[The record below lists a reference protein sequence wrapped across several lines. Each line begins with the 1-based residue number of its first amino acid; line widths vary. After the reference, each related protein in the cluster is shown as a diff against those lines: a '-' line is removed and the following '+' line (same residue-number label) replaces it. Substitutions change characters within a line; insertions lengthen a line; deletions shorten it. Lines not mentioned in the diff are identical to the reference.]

1 MFLVDG
7 LTNINRTLNSEQS
20 PLPISWNKKY
30 NKKYASNRLVL
41 LILDYHIIPIIDI
54 HGKKY
59 KFTLTFMTVGGI
71 GKKNTSCSETEEL
84 MANSNLLNPHN

>member
-59 KFTLTFMTVGGI
+59 KFTHIYDSGGHWQKKYI
-71 GKKNTSCSETEEL
+71 MLRDRGTDGK
-84 MANSNLLNPHN
+84 